1 MPLTSLVTRTYLR
14 YLVPVTLLSALAFAP
29 LLWLVMRVPVP
40 ADALHA
46 RGVLRTTWLLVA
58 FGLVPL
64 LVLVGGVSP
73 AVRAVAEGR
82 PVSQRAALGDGVVA
96 LVRAVVPCGVAVIAI
111 CVGSLALAIP
121 GVLLLVLL
129 SLTGAGAGPGTSLH
143 EPLAASVVAVRE
155 QFVTV
160 AVILLL
166 SIAVTIGGVYFL
178 QRGLP
183 IPLPKQPPP
192 ELLPNFRLFARW
204 AIAGIAIGAPI
215 PAIALAALATR
226 SPSART

>member
-29 LLWLVMRVPVP
+29 LLWLVMRVPIP
-40 ADALHA
+40 ADALQA
-46 RGVLRTTWLLVA
+46 RGVLRTTWLLVGL
-58 FGLVPL
+58 GLVPL

-73 AVRAVAEGR
+73 AVRSVAEGR
-82 PVSQRAALGDGVVA
+82 PASQLAALGHGTIA
-96 LVRAVVPCGVAVIAI
+96 LLRAVVPCAVALIAI
-111 CVGSLALAIP
+111 CIGSLALAVP
-121 GVLLLVLL
+121 GLLLFVLL
-129 SLTGAGAGPGTSLH
+129 SLTGAGARAGNTLGDTLS
-143 EPLAASVVAVRE
+143 ASVVAVRAR
-155 QFVTV
+155 FVTV
-160 AVILLL
+160 AAILVVSL
-166 SIAVTIGGVYFL
+166 AVTVVGIYLL

-192 ELLPNFRLFARW
+192 ELLPNLQLFARW

-226 SPSART
+226 SPSVRT